1 MAQFVLD
8 APAVPTVAVAGEA
21 ARFPVRRIFCVGRN
35 YADHAREM
43 GQDPEREP
51 PFFFTKPADALVAD
65 GETIPY
71 PPLTGNLHFE
81 GEMVVAIGKGGFAID
96 EEAALDHV
104 WGYAAGNDLTRRD
117 LQSVAKSKGQP
128 WDWGKAFDRSA
139 VCGAIVPAA
148 RIGHPASGRITTHV
162 NGELRQQADLSDMI
176 WPVPSIIAFL
186 SRSMRLIPG
195 DLVYTGTPAGV
206 GALRIGDE
214 CRITLEG
221 IGAATV
227 TIGAREDV

>member
-139 VCGAIVPAA
+139 VCGAIVPAL

-162 NGELRQQADLSDMI
+162 NGELRQEADLSDMI

-186 SRSMRLIPG
+186 SQSMRLMPG

-206 GALRIGDE
+206 GALEIGDE
-214 CRITLEG
+214 CRVTIAG
-221 IGAATV
+221 IGAAAV
-227 TIGAREDV
+227 TIGAREDI